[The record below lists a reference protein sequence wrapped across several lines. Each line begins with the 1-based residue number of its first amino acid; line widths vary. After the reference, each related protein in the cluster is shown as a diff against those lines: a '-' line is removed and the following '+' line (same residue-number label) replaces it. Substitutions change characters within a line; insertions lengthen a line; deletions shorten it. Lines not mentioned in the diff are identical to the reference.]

1 MAYFDFSQMDDDA
14 LRSLQAAEGTTG
26 SQARAIAL
34 ELQTRAFN
42 ARFEPAQGVPSAGT
56 VDGVG
61 TSILNVQ
68 DLSQAQVAALVQR
81 ALWATHK
88 AGCKELLVNASPA
101 GDKTK
106 GQRKSKAI
114 CAARINLLT
123 QVCEGMSRKVQVTDI
138 VPDAEHPE
146 QISVY
151 LN

>member
-1 MAYFDFSQMDDDA
+1 MAYVNFAQLDDAA
-14 LRSLQAAEGTTG
+14 LRSLQAAEGTSG
-26 SQARAIAL
+26 SQARAISL

-42 ARFEPAQGVPSAGT
+42 ARFEPSQGT

-61 TSILNVQ
+61 TSILNVHG
-68 DLSQAQVAALVQR
+68 LSQAQVAALVQR

-106 GQRKSKAI
+106 AQRKSKAL